1 MNQSLYLVPIL
12 GVIGLVVMAAKFMW
26 VSRQDAG
33 DARMQEIA
41 GYIADGAIA
50 FLKAEWRVLIV
61 FGLVV
66 AAILSWSGTLVD
78 NSHWSIGIAFAFG
91 AFTSALAGYIG
102 MKVATKANVRTAHA
116 ARTSLTRALDVSFTG
131 GSVMGIGVAGLAV
144 LGLSVLFIILYN
156 YFVAGAEVVN
166 GILPV
171 NGIPMERA
179 LEVLAGFSLG
189 AESIAL
195 FARVAGGIYTKAADV
210 GADLVGKV
218 EAGIP
223 EDDPRNPATIA
234 DNVGDNVGDVA
245 GMGADL
251 FGSYVA
257 TILAT
262 MVLGREII
270 IPNDPILGH
279 APIVLPIVIAGLGLI
294 FSILACYLVRVKD
307 DNGNVQAALNLGNW
321 GSIILTVVASY
332 FLVTN
337 MLPDTTMEIRGVE
350 FGRMDV
356 FYAIVTGLIVGA
368 LMSII
373 TEYYTAMGRRPVL
386 SIIRQSATGAATN
399 IIGGLSV
406 GMESTVLPILVL
418 AAGIYT
424 SYHFA
429 GLYGVAISAAGM
441 MATTAM
447 QLAIDA
453 FGPIADNAGG
463 IAEMS
468 YLPEEVRGRTDILD
482 AVGNTTAASGKG
494 FAIASAAL
502 TALALFAAFVGLSGI
517 SAIDIYKAD
526 VLSGLFV
533 GGMIPYIFSSLAI
546 AAVGRAAMAMVEEVR
561 RQFREIPGIMEG
573 TGKPEYEKCVA
584 ISTQASIREMV
595 LPGAIALTVP
605 VIVGFIF
612 GPEVLGGLLAG
623 VTVSG
628 VLMGIFMNNAGG
640 AWDNAKKS
648 FEKGVMIN
656 GQMFYKKSEP
666 HKASVTG
673 DTVGDPF
680 KDTSGPS
687 MNILIKLMSIVSLVI
702 APYIAIKS
710 SDHGAHATENITAA
724 GGVAGVDLEKSTA
737 ADNANVSTPNA
748 DGEVELTDLTL
759 DGGVALKGVSAKGIE
774 ANLLDFI
781 KSDKVVDKETW
792 FDFDRLTFETGSA
805 TLKPESAAQ
814 LNNIAEI
821 LKAYP
826 NVNIKLGGYTDN
838 TGNANNNLKLSGD
851 RAVSV
856 KGELTKLGIDAARL
870 ESEGYGQEHPV
881 ASNDTEAGRE
891 QNRRISIRVTKK

>member
-1 MNQSLYLVPIL
+1 MYNSLYIVPFL
-12 GVIGLVVMAAKFMW
+12 GLVGLAVMIAKFSW
-26 VSRQDAG
+26 VNRQEAG

-61 FGLVV
+61 FGVIV
-66 AAILSWSGTLVD
+66 AALLSFAGMQVE
-78 NSHWSIGIAFAFG
+78 NSHWFIGIAFAFG
-91 AFTSALAGYIG
+91 AFTSAFAGYIG

-144 LGLSVLFIILYN
+144 LGLSVLFILLYN
-156 YFVAGAEVVN
+156 YFVAGSGGEF
-166 GILPV
+166 GDV
-171 NGIPMERA
+171 NGIPMERT

-270 IPNDPILGH
+270 IPADVNIIGH
-279 APIVLPIVIAGLGLI
+279 APIVLPVLIAGMGLI

-307 DNGNVQAALNLGNW
+307 DNGNVQGALNLGNW
-321 GSIILTVVASY
+321 GSIVLTLVASF
-332 FLVTN
+332 FLVRAV
-337 MLPDTTMEIRGVE
+337 LPDTVMEIRGVE
-350 FGRMDV
+350 FTRMDV
-356 FYAIVTGLIVGA
+356 FYAIVTGLVVGA
-368 LMSII
+368 LMSTI
-373 TEYYTAMGRRPVL
+373 TEYYTAMGKRPVM

-399 IIGGLSV
+399 IIGGLAV

-482 AVGNTTAASGKG
+482 AVGNTTAATGKG

-502 TALALFAAFVGLSGI
+502 TALALFAAFVGISGI

-533 GGMIPYIFSSLAI
+533 GAMIPFIFSSLAI

-584 ISTQASIREMV
+584 ISTKASIREMV

-648 FEKGVMIN
+648 FEKGVLIN
-656 GQMFYKKSEP
+656 GEMFYKKSEP

-702 APYIAIKS
+702 APYIAVQS
-710 SDHGAHATENITAA
+710 SDTLGYNREGKEAA
-724 GGVAGVDLEKSTA
+724 GTEVPLEESTA
-737 ADNANVSTPNA
+737 ADNNAVSTPNA
-748 DGEVELTDLTL
+748 
-759 DGGVALKGVSAKGIE
+759 ALGAFSIQKLVNGIE
-774 ANLLDFI
+774 LNIPELGIENKLLAFI
-781 KSDKVVDKETW
+781 KSDKTVDKETW
-792 FDFDRLTFETGSA
+792 FDFDRLLFQTGSA
-805 TLKPESAAQ
+805 TLEPQSQEQ
-814 LNNIAEI
+814 LKNIAEI

-826 NVNIKLGGYTDN
+826 AVHVKLGGYTDN
-838 TGNANNNLKLSGD
+838 TGSMANNLKLSQD
-851 RAVSV
+851 RANSV
-856 KGELTKLGIDAARL
+856 RVELEKMGIAANRL
-870 ESEGYGQEHPV
+870 AAEGYGQEHPV
-881 ASNDTEAGRE
+881 ASNDTEEGRA
-891 QNRRISIRVTKK
+891 QNRRISIRVTEK

>member
-1 MNQSLYLVPIL
+1 MNYSVYLVPIL
-12 GVIGLVVMAAKFMW
+12 GIIGLLVMFTKFMW
-26 VSRQDAG
+26 VSKQEAG

-50 FLKAEWRVLIV
+50 FLKAEWRVLTYFGIIV
-61 FGLVV
+61 ALLLAYMGSLVPNSSPLIGFSF
-66 AAILSWSGTLVD
+66 IL
-78 NSHWSIGIAFAFG
+78 G
-91 AFTSALAGYIG
+91 AFLSALAGYIG
-102 MKVATKANVRTAHA
+102 MNIATKANVRTAHA
-116 ARTSLTRALDVSFTG
+116 ARTSLTKALEVSFTG
-131 GSVMGIGVAGLAV
+131 GSVMGIGVAGIAV
-144 LGLSVLFIILYN
+144 LGLGGLFIVLYKL
-156 YFVAGAEVVN
+156 YVEPSGDVN
-166 GILPV
+166 GL
-171 NGIPMERA
+171 PMEKA

-195 FARVAGGIYTKAADV
+195 FARVGGGIYTKAADV

-262 MVLGREII
+262 MVLGREIV
-270 IPNDPILGH
+270 IPNDPIIGH
-279 APIVLPIVIAGLGLI
+279 APIVLPMVIAGLGLI
-294 FSILACYLVRVKD
+294 FSIIATYFVRVKD

-321 GSIILTVVASY
+321 ASIGITLVASY
-332 FLVTN
+332 FLVN
-337 MLPDTTMEIRGVE
+337 AMLPEGIMSIRGVE
-350 FGRMDV
+350 FDRMDV
-356 FYAIVTGLIVGA
+356 FYAIVTGLVVGA

-526 VLSGLFV
+526 VLAGLFV

-584 ISTQASIREMV
+584 ISTQASIREMI

-612 GPEVLGGLLAG
+612 GPEVLGGVLAG

-648 FEKGVMIN
+648 FEKGVLIN
-656 GQMFYKKSEP
+656 GEMFYKKSEP

-702 APYIAIKS
+702 APYIAVKS
-710 SDHGAHATENITAA
+710 TSASEGNREGITAQ
-724 GGVAGVDLEKSTA
+724 GGMPGVDLEKSTA
-737 ADNANVSTPNA
+737 AENITVTDNVLKFKNDKTGV
-748 DGEVELTDLTL
+748 DLNL
-759 DGGVALKGVSAKGIE
+759 SGVGKIE
-774 ANLLDFI
+774 EQLIEFI
-781 KSDKVVDKETW
+781 NSDKAVDKETW
-792 FDFDRLTFETGSA
+792 FDFDKLTFETGKA
-805 TLKPESAAQ
+805 TLKPESQVQLGNVAQ
-814 LNNIAEI
+814 I

-826 NVNIKLGGYTDN
+826 TVKVKVGGYTDN
-838 TGNANNNLKLSGD
+838 TGVVASNLKLSQD
-851 RAVSV
+851 RANSV
-856 KGELTKLGIDAARL
+856 RVELEKLGIDKDRLAA
-870 ESEGYGQEHPV
+870 EGYGQEHPV
-881 ASNDTEAGRE
+881 ASNDTEEGRA
-891 QNRRISIRVTKK
+891 QNRRISMRVTEK

>member
-1 MNQSLYLVPIL
+1 
-12 GVIGLVVMAAKFMW
+12 
-26 VSRQDAG
+26 
-33 DARMQEIA
+33 
-41 GYIADGAIA
+41 
-50 FLKAEWRVLIV
+50 
-61 FGLVV
+61 
-66 AAILSWSGTLVD
+66 
-78 NSHWSIGIAFAFG
+78 
-91 AFTSALAGYIG
+91 
-102 MKVATKANVRTAHA
+102 
-116 ARTSLTRALDVSFTG
+116 
-131 GSVMGIGVAGLAV
+131 
-144 LGLSVLFIILYN
+144 
-156 YFVAGAEVVN
+156 
-166 GILPV
+166 
-171 NGIPMERA
+171 
-179 LEVLAGFSLG
+179 
-189 AESIAL
+189 
-195 FARVAGGIYTKAADV
+195 
-210 GADLVGKV
+210 
-218 EAGIP
+218 
-223 EDDPRNPATIA
+223 
-234 DNVGDNVGDVA
+234 
-245 GMGADL
+245 
-251 FGSYVA
+251 
-257 TILAT
+257 
-262 MVLGREII
+262 
-270 IPNDPILGH
+270 
-279 APIVLPIVIAGLGLI
+279 
-294 FSILACYLVRVKD
+294 LVRVKD
-307 DNGNVQAALNLGNW
+307 DNGNVQGALNLGNW
-321 GSIILTVVASY
+321 ASIGITLVASY
-332 FLVTN
+332 FLVN
-337 MLPDTTMEIRGVE
+337 AMLPAVTMQIRGVE
-350 FGRMDV
+350 FTRMDV
-356 FYAIVTGLIVGA
+356 FFAIVTGLVVGA

-526 VLSGLFV
+526 VLAGLFV

-605 VIVGFIF
+605 VLVGIIF

-648 FEKGVMIN
+648 FEKGVLIN
-656 GQMFYKKSEP
+656 GEMFYKKSEP

-702 APYIAIKS
+702 APYIAVKS
-710 SDHGAHATENITAA
+710 SETPGYNREGKHAA
-724 GGVAGVDLEKSTA
+724 GTEVPLEESTA
-737 ADNANVSTPNA
+737 ADNKNVSTPNQGL
-748 DGEVELTDLTL
+748 GEFRPEKLTSGVELNLPELGVERKLLRFVRGEKANDTDKQT
-759 DGGVALKGVSAKGIE
+759 GF
-774 ANLLDFI
+774 N
-781 KSDKVVDKETW
+781 
-792 FDFDRLTFETGSA
+792 FDRLTFETNSA
-805 TLKPESAAQ
+805 TLKSESQEQ
-814 LNNIAEI
+814 LKNIAEI

-826 NVNIKLGGYTDN
+826 NMHIKLGGHTDN
-838 TGNANNNLKLSGD
+838 TGNADANRKLSDD
-851 RAVSV
+851 RAQAV
-856 KGELTKLGIDAARL
+856 KAGLVQLGIDEDRL
-870 ESEGYGQEHPV
+870 DAEGYGQENPV
-881 ASNDTEAGRE
+881 ASNDTEAGRA
-891 QNRRISIRVTKK
+891 QNRRISIEVTKK